1 MFNYKAVI
9 EFDGTGFFGFQI
21 QPGGLRTVQGEIVK
35 VLSRIFNKET
45 NILYAGRTDAGVHAL
60 NQVINFKCEDE
71 LDLFKFKW
79 SLNRMFP
86 DDISV
91 KYIEKASD
99 DFHSRYDALWREYRY
114 FVVNDDYQNV
124 FLKKYS
130 IMICKK
136 LDLDLMADCTG
147 VFLGEKDFTSFCGPE
162 DDKKSKIREVMEFE
176 IFKSKNFGLNELL
189 VFRIKANSFLY
200 NMVRIIMGTILE
212 IGKGVRDISSIED
225 AFKKANRDLSGNI
238 VEAKGLFLT
247 GVGYR

>member
-1 MFNYKAVI
+1 MFNYKAEI

-21 QPGGLRTVQGEIVK
+21 QTDILRTVQGEIVK

-45 NILYAGRTDAGVHAL
+45 NIVYAGRTDAGVHAL
-60 NQVINFKCEDE
+60 SQVINFKCEDE

-91 KYIEKASD
+91 RSIVKASD

-114 FVVNDDYQNV
+114 FVVNGEYQNV

-130 IMICKK
+130 IMVCKK
-136 LDLDLMADCTG
+136 LDLDLMNSCTG
-147 VFLGEKDFTSFCGPE
+147 IFLGEKDFTSFCSPD
-162 DDKKSKIREVMEFE
+162 DDKKSKIREIMEFE
-176 IFKSKNFGLNELL
+176 IFKSIFFGLSEVF

-200 NMVRIIMGTILE
+200 NMVRIIIGTILE
-212 IGKGVRDISSIED
+212 IGKGVRDISSIEE
-225 AFKKANRDLSGNI
+225 AFKKADRDLSGAI

-247 GVGYR
+247 GVGYK

>member
-9 EFDGTGFFGFQI
+9 EFDGTDFFGFQI
-21 QPGGLRTVQGEIVK
+21 QPGGLRTVQGEIVN

-45 NILYAGRTDAGVHAL
+45 DIVYAGRTDAGVHAL

-71 LDLFKFKW
+71 LDLHKFKW
-79 SLNRMFP
+79 SLNGMFP

-91 KYIEKASD
+91 RQVEKVPE
-99 DFHSRYDALWREYRY
+99 DFHSRFDALWREYRY

-130 IMICKK
+130 IMVCKK
-136 LDLDLMADCTG
+136 LDLDLMAECAG
-147 VFLGEKDFTSFCGPE
+147 CFLGKKDFTSFCSPE
-162 DDKKSKIREVMEFE
+162 DDSKSKIREIMEFE
-176 IFKSKNFGLNELL
+176 IFKSKSLGLNEVL
-189 VFRIKANSFLY
+189 VFKIKANSFLY

-212 IGKGVRDISSIED
+212 IGKGARDISSLDD
-225 AFKKANRDLSGNI
+225 AFKNANRNLAGSI

-247 GVGYR
+247 GVGYK

>member
-45 NILYAGRTDAGVHAL
+45 DIIYAGRTDAGVHAL

-86 DDISV
+86 VDISV
-91 KYIEKASD
+91 KHIEKASE

-114 FVVNDDYQNV
+114 FVVNDDYQSV

-136 LDLDLMADCTG
+136 LDLDLMAGSTG
-147 VFLGEKDFTSFCGPE
+147 YFLGKKDFTSFCSPS

-176 IFKSKNFGLNELL
+176 IFKDKYFGLNELL
-189 VFRIKANSFLY
+189 IFRIKANSFLY
-200 NMVRIIMGTILE
+200 NMVRIIIGTILE

-225 AFKKANRDLSGNI
+225 AFKNANRDLSGNI

>member
-9 EFDGTGFFGFQI
+9 EFDGTDFFGFQI

-35 VLSRIFNKET
+35 VLSRIFNEET
-45 NILYAGRTDAGVHAL
+45 NIIYAGRTDAGVHAL

-91 KYIEKASD
+91 KYIEKVSE

-114 FVVNDDYQNV
+114 FVVNDEYQDV

-136 LDLDLMADCTG
+136 LDLDLMAGSTG
-147 VFLGEKDFTSFCGPE
+147 FFLGKKDFTAFCSPE

-176 IFKSKNFGLNELL
+176 IFKDKIFGLNELL

-200 NMVRIIMGTILE
+200 NMVRIIIGTILE
-212 IGKGVRDISSIED
+212 IGKGVRDISSIEN
-225 AFKKANRDLSGNI
+225 AFRNANRDLSGNI

-247 GVGYR
+247 GVGYK

>member
-35 VLSRIFNKET
+35 VLSRIFSKET
-45 NILYAGRTDAGVHAL
+45 NIVYAGRTDAGVHAS
-60 NQVINFKCEDE
+60 NQVINFKCEEE
-71 LDLFKFKW
+71 LDLYKFKW
-79 SLNRMFP
+79 SLNGMLP

-91 KYIEKASD
+91 KYIERASN
-99 DFHSRYDALWREYRY
+99 DFSSRHDALWREYRY

-130 IMICKK
+130 ILVCKK
-136 LDLDLMADCTG
+136 LDLDLIFACTRL
-147 VFLGEKDFTSFCGPE
+147 FLGEKDFTSFCSPE
-162 DDKKSKIREVMEFE
+162 DDKKSKIREVLEFE
-176 IFKSKNFGLNELL
+176 IFKSKIFDLNEVL

-200 NMVRIIMGTILE
+200 NMVRIIIGTILE
-212 IGKGVRDISSIED
+212 IGKSVRDISSVEY
-225 AFKKANRDLSGNI
+225 AFKNKNRDFSGNI

-247 GVGYR
+247 GVGYK

>member
-91 KYIEKASD
+91 KYIERASD

-136 LDLDLMADCTG
+136 LDLDLMAGCTG
-147 VFLGEKDFTSFCGPE
+147 FFLGEKDFSSFCSPE

-225 AFKKANRDLSGNI
+225 AFKNANRDLSGNI

-247 GVGYR
+247 GVGYI

>member
-9 EFDGTGFFGFQI
+9 EFDGTGFSGFQV
-21 QPGGLRTVQGEIVK
+21 QPGGLRTVQGEIIK
-35 VLSRIFNKET
+35 VLSQVFNKET
-45 NILYAGRTDAGVHAL
+45 GICYAGRTDAGVHAL

-114 FVVNDDYQNV
+114 FIVNDEYQDV

-136 LDLDLMADCTG
+136 LDFDLMAGCTRF
-147 VFLGEKDFTSFCGPE
+147 FLGEKDFTSFCSPE

-176 IFKSKNFGLNELL
+176 IFKNKNFGLNELL

-200 NMVRIIMGTILE
+200 NMVRIIIGTILE
-212 IGKGVRDISSIED
+212 IGKSERDISSIED
-225 AFKKANRDLSGNI
+225 AFKNANRGLSGNI

-247 GVGYR
+247 GVGYK

>member
-1 MFNYKAVI
+1 MFNYKAEI

-21 QPGGLRTVQGEIVK
+21 QTDILRTVQGEIVK

-45 NILYAGRTDAGVHAL
+45 NIVYAGRTDAGVHAL
-60 NQVINFKCEDE
+60 SQVINFKCEDE

-91 KYIEKASD
+91 RSIVKASD

-114 FVVNDDYQNV
+114 FVVNGEYQNV

-130 IMICKK
+130 IMVCKK
-136 LDLDLMADCTG
+136 LDLDLMNSCTG
-147 VFLGEKDFTSFCGPE
+147 IFLGEKDFTSFCSPD
-162 DDKKSKIREVMEFE
+162 DDKKSKIREIMEFE
-176 IFKSKNFGLNELL
+176 IFKSKFFGLNEVL

-200 NMVRIIMGTILE
+200 NMCLLYTSDAADDLLCVDLGGRRI
-212 IGKGVRDISSIED
+212 
-225 AFKKANRDLSGNI
+225 
-238 VEAKGLFLT
+238 
-247 GVGYR
+247 